1 MRDSHE
7 QTTENQWFHKHER
20 HILDEAREK
29 REQRLKKLRKESEN
43 AELERLR
50 AAHWMKCPKCGH
62 DMKTTP
68 IEGIELEQC
77 TFCAGVYLDRNELDA
92 LLLRKT
98 EQRFA
103 FYRRFFGLNRL

>member
-1 MRDSHE
+1 MRESDEHVRES
-7 QTTENQWFHKHER
+7 QWFRRQER
-20 HILDEAREK
+20 YLLDQAREE
-29 REQRLKKLRKESEN
+29 RERRLEKLKKETEK

-62 DMKTTP
+62 DMKVSP

-77 TFCAGVYLDRNELDA
+77 TFCQGIFFERAELDT

-98 EQRFA
+98 EQRFS
-103 FYRRFFGLNRL
+103 FYRRLFGLD